1 MLLNIFIC
9 ICLFLMLLVFFKILI
24 NKNTMERLQAI
35 NLFNTFTIILILLY
49 CFKEHRSEFIDLAFI
64 YAVISYGSIIAITK
78 YININYSKE
87 SKNE

>member
-9 ICLFLMLLVFFKILI
+9 ICLFLMLLVFFKILV

-49 CFKEHRSEFIDLAFI
+49 CFKEQRSEFIDLAFI

-78 YININYSKE
+78 YINISYSKE